1 MMKKLLLIVV
11 IILNSANL
19 SKGQSKPDAEDWF
32 YENYKEWQ
40 THSDIEE
47 YLNKNPELKVKLDD
61 YYYSILADKYKDNK
75 DFKKLAEEMELN
87 LDQLEKIISEDSFRL
102 IESIYWKIINSD
114 TKDKIASVIL
124 KEMVRAK
131 ENLEREILKM
141 PSHSKE

>member
-11 IILNSANL
+11 IILNSANF
-19 SKGQSKPDAEDWF
+19 SKAQSKPDAKDWF

-87 LDQLEKIISEDSFRL
+87 LDQLEKIISEDSFML

>member
-1 MMKKLLLIVV
+1 MKKLLLIVV
-11 IILNSANL
+11 IILNSANF
-19 SKGQSKPDAEDWF
+19 SKGQSKSDAKDWF

-61 YYYSILADKYKDNK
+61 YYYSILANKYKDNK

-131 ENLEREILKM
+131 GNLEREILKI

>member
-1 MMKKLLLIVV
+1 MKKLLLIVV

>member
-11 IILNSANL
+11 IILNSANF
-19 SKGQSKPDAEDWF
+19 SKGQSKSDAKDWF
-32 YENYKEWQ
+32 YENYKKWQ

-61 YYYSILADKYKDNK
+61 YYYSILANKYKDNK
-75 DFKKLAEEMELN
+75 DLKKLAEEMELN
-87 LDQLEKIISEDSFRL
+87 LDQLEKLISEDSFRL
-102 IESIYWKIINSD
+102 IESMYWKIINSD

-141 PSHSKE
+141 PSVGSN